1 MKKPRL
7 VPDARQGWRW
17 ISTRAMALN
26 LAGLTTWLALP
37 DDLKST
43 IPDQWVMFG
52 AVVVTAAGLVG
63 RFIDQGGDDAA
74 KDR

>member
-1 MKKPRL
+1 MKKLRF
-7 VPDARQGWRW
+7 VPDARQGWKW

-43 IPDQWVMFG
+43 IPDQWVMVG
-52 AVVVTAAGLVG
+52 AVVVTVAGM
-63 RFIDQGGDDAA
+63 DGGM
-74 KDR
+74 

>member
-7 VPDARQGWRW
+7 VTDAKDGWKW
-17 ISTRAMALN
+17 TSTRAMALN

-43 IPDQWVMFG
+43 IPDQWVMIG
-52 AVVVTAAGLVG
+52 AVVVTVAGLVG

-74 KDR
+74 KNR